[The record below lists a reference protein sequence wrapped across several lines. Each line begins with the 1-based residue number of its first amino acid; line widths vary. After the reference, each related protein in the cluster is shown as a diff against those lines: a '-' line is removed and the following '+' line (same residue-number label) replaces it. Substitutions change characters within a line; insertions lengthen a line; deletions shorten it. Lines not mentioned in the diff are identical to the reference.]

1 MLSQGFYTVYR
12 KVFET
17 IAAED
22 LEYMDDAGSDTERPE
37 FGDSN
42 SSYEEVVCYS
52 WMAKVQLVTSCL
64 VKLTYFSTV
73 VC

>member
-1 MLSQGFYTVYR
+1 MYR

-52 WMAKVQLVTSCL
+52 WMAKVQL
-64 VKLTYFSTV
+64 KYFMSG
-73 VC
+73 